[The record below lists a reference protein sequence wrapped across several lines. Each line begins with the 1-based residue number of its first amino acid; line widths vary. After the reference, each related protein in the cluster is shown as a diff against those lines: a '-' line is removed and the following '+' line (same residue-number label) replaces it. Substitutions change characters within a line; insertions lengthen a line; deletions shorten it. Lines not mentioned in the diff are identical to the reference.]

1 MQQHDRLA
9 LAAIDVVDLHAAE
22 IGEPAVLDR
31 QRGRD
36 GEAEQ
41 RYGDADG

>member
-9 LAAIDVVDLHAAE
+9 LAAIDVVDLDAAE
-22 IGEPAVLDR
+22 IGEPAVLDCE
-31 QRGRD
+31 RGRD

-41 RYGDADG
+41 NGGGADR